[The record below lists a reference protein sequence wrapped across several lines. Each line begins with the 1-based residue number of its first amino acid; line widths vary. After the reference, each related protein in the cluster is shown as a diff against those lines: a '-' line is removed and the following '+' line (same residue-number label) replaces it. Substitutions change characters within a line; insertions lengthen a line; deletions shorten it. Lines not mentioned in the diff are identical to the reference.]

1 MMIIKFFRELSP
13 TQPLELLKQSSTNNL
28 RVPHK
33 YNKVTIDKTY
43 YVVTDLEYDY
53 DNGSINV
60 KLIER

>member
-28 RVPHK
+28 RVPNK